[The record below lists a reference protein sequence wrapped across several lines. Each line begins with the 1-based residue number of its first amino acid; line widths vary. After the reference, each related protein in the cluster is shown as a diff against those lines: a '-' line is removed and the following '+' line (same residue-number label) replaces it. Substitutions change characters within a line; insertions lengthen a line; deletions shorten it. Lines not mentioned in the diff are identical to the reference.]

1 MARLVQEGEVLD
13 YTPSAA
19 VAAGAVVVLGT
30 VGVGIAQGAI
40 AANVKGSLV
49 VDGVIEHAKATG
61 AVSLWAK
68 VYFDATN
75 NVLTTTSSGNTLA
88 GYAVAAAASGDAT
101 ATIKLMKA

>member
-1 MARLVQEGEVLD
+1 MARLVQSGEMID
-13 YTPSAA
+13 YTPSSA

-30 VGVGIAQGAI
+30 VGVGIAQTAI

-61 AVSLWAK
+61 AVTAFAK
-68 VYFDATN
+68 VYYDATN

-88 GYAVAAAASGDAT
+88 GYAVAAAASADAT

>member
-13 YTPSAA
+13 YTPSSA

-30 VGVGIAQGAI
+30 VGIGIAQTAI

-49 VDGVIEHAKATG
+49 VDGVIEHAKAAG
-61 AVSLWAK
+61 AVTLWAK
-68 VYFDATN
+68 VYYDATN
-75 NVLTTTSSGNTLA
+75 NVLTTTSTSNTLA